1 MREMKKMNG
10 MNKINEKRQEGQT
23 MPGSHQQTR
32 GRMAV
37 KSAAFLLTAV
47 LLAVAGL
54 SGCVSVTPTSSGKEL
69 KKVTLVLDWVVNTN
83 HVGIYVA
90 KEKGYFAEEGLEVEI
105 VQSSDMNFVEMVGSD
120 AAQFGIC
127 GQEQLTLARTGGNVP
142 VVAIGAILQHNTS
155 GFASPADRNIT
166 SPKDFEG
173 KIYSGWGTALEEKF
187 VANVMEKSGGDFS
200 KVEMRMMGATDFF
213 ASMETEADFAW
224 IYYGWDGI
232 GAEVKDYPI
241 HFILLQDIDPMM
253 DFYSPIFISN
263 EKTIS
268 EDPEV
273 VAGFMKAV
281 SKGYADA
288 VADVEGSCD
297 LLLKYTPETD
307 REHAIKSVEYLSA
320 YFLDEEGKFG
330 VMKESV
336 WQNFSKWMLDNQLL
350 DKALDVSKSYTNEF
364 LP

>member
-1 MREMKKMNG
+1 MNKMNK
-10 MNKINEKRQEGQT
+10 MSKKNDKRQKERT
-23 MPGSHQQTR
+23 MPGRPQQTR
-32 GRMAV
+32 RRIAMKYLVLFSTGIIL
-37 KSAAFLLTAV
+37 AAA
-47 LLAVAGL
+47 AL
-54 SGCVSVTPTSSGKEL
+54 SGCVSVTPASSGTEL

-90 KEKGYFAEEGLEVEI
+90 QEKGYFAEEGLKVEI
-105 VQSSDMNFVEMVGSD
+105 VQSSDLNFVEMVGSD

-127 GQEQLTLARTGGNVP
+127 GQEQLTQARTGGDVP

-155 GFASPADRNIT
+155 GFASPSDRHIT
-166 SPKDFEG
+166 TPKDFEG

-187 VANVMEKSGGDFS
+187 IANVMEKSGGDFS
-200 KVEMRMMGATDFF
+200 RVEMRMMGATDFF

-232 GAEVKDYPI
+232 GAEAKDYPI
-241 HFILLQDIDPMM
+241 NFILLQDIDPMM

-273 VAGFMKAV
+273 VTGFMKAL
-281 SKGYADA
+281 SKGYTDA
-288 VADVEGSCD
+288 VTDVEESCD
-297 LLLKYTPETD
+297 ILLKFTPETD
-307 REHAIKSVEYLSA
+307 REHAIKSVEYLSG
-320 YFLDEEGKFG
+320 YFLNEEGKFG

-336 WQNFSKWMLDNQLL
+336 WQNFSKWMLDNKLL
-350 DKALDVSKSYTNEF
+350 DKALDVTNSYTNKF